1 MHTSRHQR
9 MLAELVPSPAQVGK
23 GGDRTWICSGS
34 PGHLLKH
41 SQGGHTGP
49 GHRLELA
56 GWAQH
61 LAPS

>member
-1 MHTSRHQR
+1 MHTSGHQC
-9 MLAELVPSPAQVGK
+9 MLAELVQVGK

-34 PGHLLKH
+34 PGHLPKH
-41 SQGGHTGP
+41 SQRGHTGP